1 MINLRTDRYTTTGV
15 EKVPTTLE
23 REVMSSQQPRFHR
36 FLALATALALA
47 GGCTVGPDYEK
58 PETNTPEQWQQ
69 SVLSRDPALVPA
81 PGEIE
86 KWWEIFDDPIL
97 DRLIDEAGR
106 SNYDLRIAIA
116 RVEEAR
122 SFVGVVSGQYAPQV
136 GANADAQRS
145 RISENQLPLPG
156 GQTQNSF
163 SLGVGATWEIDVF
176 GRIRRSI
183 EAATAEY
190 QATEEDRNDVLIAV
204 YAEVAR
210 NYINLR
216 TAQTRL
222 AASLHN
228 IESQREIVEL
238 TKTRFKYG
246 LSSDLDVAQAEQV
259 LASSEAT
266 VPTIQLQ
273 LDTSMHAL
281 AVLLGKE
288 PGALAEELAEPR
300 PIPEV
305 SDAVSIGV
313 PADLV
318 RRRPDIRRAER
329 QLAAQTARI
338 GMATAEL
345 YPRFN
350 ILGVFGLAAGK
361 TSALFTSGSQTY
373 TLGGGIT
380 WNLFAGGSIRNQI
393 RVEDAKTE
401 QALLRYEQTVLEALR
416 QVEDSL
422 VAVAEFSKR
431 RAALVRNAEA
441 AERSLRLAL
450 ELYKDGLRDFQ
461 STLDAERSLFDA
473 VNLMA
478 TADGGATLALV
489 DLYQSLGG
497 GWNPDAP
504 EESFH
509 AGYKRSQASQPT
521 NEVK

>member
-1 MINLRTDRYTTTGV
+1 MIQQTNRKAPSPSPFRSRGPHGGV
-15 EKVPTTLE
+15 LVAAGL
-23 REVMSSQQPRFHR
+23 V
-36 FLALATALALA
+36 AALAL
-47 GGCTVGPDYEK
+47 GCTVGPDYER
-58 PETNTPEQWQQ
+58 PEVSTPPQWQE
-69 SVLSRDPALVPA
+69 SAGRTDPAILPDT
-81 PGEIE
+81 GSIE
-86 KWWEIFDDPIL
+86 RWWTVFGDPVL
-97 DRLIDEAGR
+97 DRLIEEAGR
-106 SNYDLRIAIA
+106 SNYDLRIAMA

-122 SFVGVVSGQYAPQV
+122 AFVGVVSGELYPQV
-136 GANADAQRS
+136 GASADAQRS
-145 RISENQLPLPG
+145 RISENVLPLPG

-163 SLGVGATWEIDVF
+163 SVGVGATWEIDVF

-210 NYINLR
+210 NYIALR

-222 AASLHN
+222 EASLHN

-246 LSSDLDVAQAEQV
+246 LASDLDVAQAEQV
-259 LASSEAT
+259 LAASEAV
-266 VPTIQLQ
+266 VPEIQIR
-273 LDTSMHAL
+273 LDAALHAL
-281 AVLLGKE
+281 AVLLGRE
-288 PGALAEELAEPR
+288 PGALAGELSEPG

-305 SDAVSIGV
+305 PDEVAVGV

-338 GMATAEL
+338 GIATAEL

-350 ILGVFGLAAGK
+350 ILGLFGLGSGN

-373 TLGGGIT
+373 TLGGGVT
-380 WNLFAGGSIRNQI
+380 WNLFAGGSIRSQI
-393 RVEDAKTE
+393 RVEDARA
-401 QALLRYEQTVLEALR
+401 QQYLLRYEQTVLEALR

-431 RAALVRNAEA
+431 RAALARNTEA

-461 STLDAERSLFDA
+461 STLDAERALFDA
-473 VNLMA
+473 VNRMA
-478 TADGGATLALV
+478 DADGGAALALV
-489 DLYQSLGG
+489 SLYQSLGG
-497 GWNPDAP
+497 GWNQEAP
-504 EESFH
+504 EESFTT
-509 AGYKRSQASQPT
+509 AGNHPAASPAT
-521 NEVK
+521 SEVN